1 MQNLAEKK
9 VSHCDDGHD
18 KSDGGIVIIAVVTIL
33 MQAAAAAVKGRKLG
47 DKFPSF
53 LKLFMPATSYLLL
66 ENGSINLIFMQTF
79 PDHFLGCNGR

>member
-33 MQAAAAAVKGRKLG
+33 MQAAAAAVKRRKLG
-47 DKFPSF
+47 DNRSII
-53 LKLFMPATSYLLL
+53 LKALHAC
-66 ENGSINLIFMQTF
+66 
-79 PDHFLGCNGR
+79 HFVFAFGEWVNKSDIYANIS